1 MKSWNIPLL
10 GVIFIFCLILLFSF
24 NQGEAKA
31 GELAGRLA
39 DFGHW
44 QKLTSVKPAQG
55 DLIYPNWMKGTWKVK
70 STLVD
75 LVAPLAPDIIS
86 PGFENN
92 RKQLYQPISFLVR
105 FIEVT
110 PETSRYEF
118 WGREKSQVLVAD
130 RVFNSWNLLKEYL
143 GDRAI
148 LAVKADPQSPNRQVI
163 FFRGEKQLVSL
174 ITARSTERSDQHFIS
189 AEVFEQYFKGGSVP
203 YFNMVESITDYHH
216 LPNNTLTTLNSSSTA
231 NPLIEAEQVTAVYL
245 SPQDPDYFHAGSQ
258 PVAVYRYHLEFFP
271 PEQNSQI
278 DEIGDR
284 PGQKKI
290 FPNPLPK
297 SKIAAN
303 LVKVE

>member
-10 GVIFIFCLILLFSF
+10 GVILIFCLILLFSF

-31 GELAGRLA
+31 GELAERLA
-39 DFGHW
+39 DFSHW

-55 DLIYPNWMKGTWKVK
+55 DLIYPQWMKGTWKVK

-105 FIEVT
+105 FIEV
-110 PETSRYEF
+110 
-118 WGREKSQVLVAD
+118 KQVLVAD

-143 GDRAI
+143 GDGAI
-148 LAVKADPQSPNRQVI
+148 LAVKADPQSPNRQVT

-174 ITARSTERSDQHFIS
+174 ITARATERSDQHFIT

-216 LPNNTLTTLNSSSTA
+216 LPGNTSSSAA

-245 SPQDPDYFHAGSQ
+245 SPQDPDYFRARSQ
-258 PVAVYRYHLEFFP
+258 PVAVYRYHLGFFL
-271 PEQNSQI
+271 PEQNSST
-278 DEIGDR
+278 GDR
-284 PGQKKI
+284 PVQKKI

-297 SKIAAN
+297 SKSAAN

>member
-1 MKSWNIPLL
+1 
-10 GVIFIFCLILLFSF
+10 
-24 NQGEAKA
+24 
-31 GELAGRLA
+31 
-39 DFGHW
+39 
-44 QKLTSVKPAQG
+44 
-55 DLIYPNWMKGTWKVK
+55 
-70 STLVD
+70 
-75 LVAPLAPDIIS
+75 
-86 PGFENN
+86 
-92 RKQLYQPISFLVR
+92 
-105 FIEVT
+105 
-110 PETSRYEF
+110 
-118 WGREKSQVLVAD
+118 
-130 RVFNSWNLLKEYL
+130 
-143 GDRAI
+143 
-148 LAVKADPQSPNRQVI
+148 
-163 FFRGEKQLVSL
+163 
-174 ITARSTERSDQHFIS
+174 
-189 AEVFEQYFKGGSVP
+189 VFEQYFKGGSVP
-203 YFNMVESITDYHH
+203 YFNTVESITDYHH

>member
-118 WGREKSQVLVAD
+118 WGRENHK
-130 RVFNSWNLLKEYL
+130 F
-143 GDRAI
+143 
-148 LAVKADPQSPNRQVI
+148 
-163 FFRGEKQLVSL
+163 
-174 ITARSTERSDQHFIS
+174 
-189 AEVFEQYFKGGSVP
+189 
-203 YFNMVESITDYHH
+203 
-216 LPNNTLTTLNSSSTA
+216 
-231 NPLIEAEQVTAVYL
+231 
-245 SPQDPDYFHAGSQ
+245 
-258 PVAVYRYHLEFFP
+258 
-271 PEQNSQI
+271 
-278 DEIGDR
+278 
-284 PGQKKI
+284 
-290 FPNPLPK
+290 
-297 SKIAAN
+297 
-303 LVKVE
+303 

>member
-10 GVIFIFCLILLFSF
+10 GIILIFCLILLFSF

-31 GELAGRLA
+31 GELAERLA
-39 DFGHW
+39 DFSHW

-55 DLIYPNWMKGTWKVK
+55 DLIYPQWMKGTWKVK

-105 FIEVT
+105 FIEV
-110 PETSRYEF
+110 
-118 WGREKSQVLVAD
+118 KQVLVAD

-143 GDRAI
+143 GDGAI
-148 LAVKADPQSPNRQVI
+148 LAVKADPQSPNRQVT

-174 ITARSTERSDQHFIS
+174 ITARATERSDQHFIT

-216 LPNNTLTTLNSSSTA
+216 LPGNTSSSAA

-245 SPQDPDYFHAGSQ
+245 SPQDPDYFRARSQ
-258 PVAVYRYHLEFFP
+258 PVAVYRYHLGFFL
-271 PEQNSQI
+271 PEQNSST
-278 DEIGDR
+278 GDR
-284 PGQKKI
+284 PVQKKI

-297 SKIAAN
+297 SKSAAN

>member
-10 GVIFIFCLILLFSF
+10 GVTLVFCLILLFSF

-31 GELAGRLA
+31 GELAERLA
-39 DFGHW
+39 DFSHW

-55 DLIYPNWMKGTWKVK
+55 DLIYPQWMKGTWKVN

-92 RKQLYQPISFLVR
+92 RKQLYQPINFLVR

-110 PETSRYEF
+110 PQTSKSHF
-118 WGREKSQVLVAD
+118 WGKKEEKSKVLVAD
-130 RVFNSWNLLKEYL
+130 RVFNSWNLLKAYL

-148 LAVKADPQSPNRQVI
+148 LAVKADPQSPNRQVT

-174 ITARSTERSDQHFIS
+174 ITDRATERPDQHFIT

-216 LPNNTLTTLNSSSTA
+216 LPGNTLATFDSSSAA

-245 SPQDPDYFHAGSQ
+245 SPQDPDYFRAGSQ
-258 PVAVYRYHLEFFP
+258 PVAVYRYHLGFFL
-271 PEQNSQI
+271 PEQNSK
-278 DEIGDR
+278 IGDR

-297 SKIAAN
+297 SKSAAN